1 MHNIV
6 LISLNC
12 ANYKRIG
19 HKRFANGGL
28 WFRIIILHS
37 PMTKNTKRT
46 VLYEIIQ
53 QKYGKLP
60 THKKL
65 GRSCRSEA
73 LRGASTTEKT
83 DKSSP
88 KQNNVTVGAHTV
100 SKMFGSPLRKRG
112 LSISYP
118 VVVLL
123 MLAIVI
129 AVLGAFRLGQ
139 LYGPMGEKPPSPDAA
154 GENKYVGSAVL
165 PQQDVLSE
173 AEVMPKV
180 PAASNFVAEEEPP
193 SPAGDHVIV
202 IATYKQSEDLV
213 PVKEYF
219 DKNGIE
225 TQIQEKGY
233 YYFLVTKNKFQSPRR
248 DGTNGYYALERI
260 KQVGANYEAPQGYES
275 FAPNL
280 FQDAYGMKI
289 R

>member
-1 MHNIV
+1 
-6 LISLNC
+6 
-12 ANYKRIG
+12 
-19 HKRFANGGL
+19 
-28 WFRIIILHS
+28 
-37 PMTKNTKRT
+37 
-46 VLYEIIQ
+46 
-53 QKYGKLP
+53 
-60 THKKL
+60 
-65 GRSCRSEA
+65 
-73 LRGASTTEKT
+73 
-83 DKSSP
+83 
-88 KQNNVTVGAHTV
+88 
-100 SKMFGSPLRKRG
+100 MFGPFPRKRG
-112 LSISYP
+112 LLISYP

-139 LYGPMGEKPPSPDAA
+139 LYSPIDKKPLSSDAVEGEK
-154 GENKYVGSAVL
+154 YVDSAVL

-180 PAASNFVAEEEPP
+180 PATSNFVAEEEPP

-233 YYFLVTKNKFQSPRR
+233 YCFLVTKNKFQSPRR

>member
-1 MHNIV
+1 
-6 LISLNC
+6 
-12 ANYKRIG
+12 
-19 HKRFANGGL
+19 
-28 WFRIIILHS
+28 
-37 PMTKNTKRT
+37 MTKNTKRT

-53 QKYGKLP
+53 QKYGKLSA
-60 THKKL
+60 HKKL

-73 LRGASTTEKT
+73 LRGASATEKI
-83 DKSSP
+83 DESSP
-88 KQNNVTVGAHTV
+88 KQNNVTVGAHTA
-100 SKMFGSPLRKRG
+100 SKMFGPPLRKRG

-139 LYGPMGEKPPSPDAA
+139 LYGPMSEKPLSPDVAE
-154 GENKYVGSAVL
+154 ENKYIDSAIL
-165 PQQDVLSE
+165 PRQDMLSE

-180 PAASNFVAEEEPP
+180 PAISNFVAEEEPP

-248 DGTNGYYALERI
+248 DGTDGYYALERI